1 MLQIYINKHVFWEVG
16 EIAKAKKLKMMI
28 LLLLLCFILTACGD
42 PKIGD
47 LYLLKR
53 TALGGVH
60 IDSMENA
67 IAEMRMMEELGDP
80 DSMEENLDFGEIMNF
95 SVGAVVKVTGVN
107 DQRQMVQ
114 IRNINPRTG
123 DFVKMW
129 IEMEELK
136 EAVK

>member
-1 MLQIYINKHVFWEVG
+1 MSFWEVG

-28 LLLLLCFILTACGD
+28 PLLFLCFILTACGD

-80 DSMEENLDFGEIMNF
+80 DSMEENLNFGEITSF